1 MADSKTTTI
10 VSSPGQIILPAVLRR
25 RLGMPEGGVV
35 TLEERE
41 GSLVLRPAADFEVTI
56 CGDRDIVRWDAEDA
70 LDHAEARLIRKK
82 LTRKK

>member
-1 MADSKTTTI
+1 MADSKTTKV
-10 VSSPGQIILPAVLRR
+10 VSSRGQLTLPADLRR
-25 RLGMPEGGVV
+25 RLGIREGGMV

-41 GSLVLRPAADFEVTI
+41 GALIIRPAADFEVTI